1 MSENLLSTHRNLRNS
16 AFLFIFLLSFSPFSS
31 GQNEGVS
38 IHGDF
43 FSGAFVYGFDQNY
56 DHPGNFL
63 LGVQYNYPATSL
75 LEFNGGLDFLWV
87 ELYGSI
93 KGQNKQTEVFIPFIF
108 GGAAL
113 NFDQWKIFGKIGYSL
128 SGSVNVI
135 GSRQGWVSSILNF
148 NMGSFQLGLL
158 FPVTDV
164 LSISTSG
171 GYYFGHKIQVET
183 SNVTF
188 STFNIGLNYN
198 LFSSKAPQ
206 PVLVQGVDEYKE
218 KYLAS
223 QSENKALFNEIVEL
237 HAKINALST
246 SSAKVDTNTLVP
258 NVTTVE
264 TISVDSL
271 NNYYNLHIGEPL
283 NLKDFVNKRG
293 LKEEGRLIL
302 EEYNSLAIT
311 YKRLPEGIYFICT
324 VPDNAVFLKNEADF
338 PRIKF
343 RSDRAVRN
351 KLIIDIDIKTT
362 ELNNKVKLE
371 FK

>member
-1 MSENLLSTHRNLRNS
+1 MSGNLRLTSRNLLTPILLIILLFTIAPVSS
-16 AFLFIFLLSFSPFSS
+16 A
-31 GQNEGVS
+31 QNEGISV
-38 IHGDF
+38 HGDF

-63 LGVQYNYPATSL
+63 LGAQYNFPTSSL
-75 LEFNGGLDFLWV
+75 VEFNGGLDFLWV

-148 NMGSFQLGLL
+148 NMGSFQLGLQ
-158 FPVTDV
+158 FPITDA
-164 LSISTSG
+164 LAISTSG
-171 GYYFGHKIQVET
+171 GYYFGKKIQIET
-183 SNVTF
+183 KNVTF

-198 LFSSKAPQ
+198 LFSTRTTP
-206 PVLVQGVDEYKE
+206 PVIVQGVDEYKE

-223 QSENKALFNEIVEL
+223 QKENKALFNEIVEL
-237 HAKINALST
+237 HTKINELGSHST
-246 SSAKVDTNTLVP
+246 KVDTATLVP
-258 NVTTVE
+258 NIPIVN
-264 TISVDSL
+264 ISVDSL
-271 NNYYNLHIGEPL
+271 NNFYNLHIGEAL

-293 LKEEGRLIL
+293 LKEEGRLIM
-302 EEYNSLAIT
+302 EEYNTLAT
-311 YKRLPEGIYFICT
+311 TFKRLPEGIYFICT
-324 VPDNAVFLKNEADF
+324 VPDSKVFLKNESDF
-338 PRIKF
+338 SRIKF
-343 RSDRAVRN
+343 RSNPAVRD
-351 KLIIDIDIKTT
+351 KIMIDIDIQTT